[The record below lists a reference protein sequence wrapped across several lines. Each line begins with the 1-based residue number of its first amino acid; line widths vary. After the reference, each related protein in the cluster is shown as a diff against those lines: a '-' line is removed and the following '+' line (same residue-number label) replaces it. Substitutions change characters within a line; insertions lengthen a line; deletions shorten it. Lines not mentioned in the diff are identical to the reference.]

1 MPGTFA
7 GPHQTPG
14 EEHLRE
20 GRQTRPVLP
29 PGGTRAG
36 VRTLGTRLPRHL
48 ASRRGCTV
56 AGLGHGLVTASS
68 V

>member
-29 PGGTRAG
+29 PGGARPD

-48 ASRRGCTV
+48 ASRRG
-56 AGLGHGLVTASS
+56 
-68 V
+68 